1 MLNTNNGKV
10 FAPRIQHKGASQN
23 VRYNNG
29 TEQGWLT
36 TTEQA
41 ALQDAR
47 AADLATLNAAKSD
60 GVVDH
65 QERVELRQDMRQTS
79 RELTKFLWNGD
90 VA

>member
-1 MLNTNNGKV
+1 MLNTKNGNV
-10 FAPRIQHKGASQN
+10 YAPHLQNKGHRQN
-23 VRYNNG
+23 LRYANG
-29 TEQGWLT
+29 TEKGWLT
-36 TTEQA
+36 ADEQT

-47 AADLATLNAAKSD
+47 AADVATLTAAKSD

-65 QERVELRQDMRQTS
+65 QERRELRVDVRQTN

>member
-10 FAPRIQHKGASQN
+10 YAPHIQNKGARQN
-23 VRYNNG
+23 ARYNNG
-29 TEQGWLT
+29 AEKGWLT
-36 TTEQA
+36 ASEQA
-41 ALQDAR
+41 QLQDAR
-47 AADLATLNAAKSD
+47 AADRATLNAAKSD

-65 QERVELRQDMRQTS
+65 KERAQLRQDMRQTN